1 MKETIMALLGLTL
14 LSAPARAQEKA
25 EPTPSRKNT
34 TPIRVQLV
42 FARYA
47 GDKKISSMPY
57 ALSLGAP
64 GRPARLRMGIEV
76 PVVLDGSGKQQYRN
90 VGTNLDCSAELLDDG
105 RYRLELTV
113 EQSSIHVPEQDKK
126 AAGSGP
132 ENPLFRTFN
141 VSFTVVLRDTQTASH
156 VLATDPVSGEF
167 LKLDVT
173 LAVLK

>member
-1 MKETIMALLGLTL
+1 MTGTILAALSLALLG
-14 LSAPARAQEKA
+14 APATAQEKTEPNA
-25 EPTPSRKNT
+25 TRKNPTPVK
-34 TPIRVQLV
+34 VQVV

-47 GDKKISSMPY
+47 GEKKTSSLPY
-57 ALSLGAP
+57 TLSLGAP

-90 VGTNLDCSAELLDDG
+90 VGTNLDCSAEPLDDG
-105 RYRLELTV
+105 RYKLDLTV

-126 AAGSGP
+126 AVGSGP

-141 VSFTVVLRDTQTASH
+141 VSFTVLLRDAQTASH
-156 VLATDPVSGEF
+156 VLAADPVSGEI

-173 LAVLK
+173 LSVLK